1 MSAGGLGN
9 GSMLE
14 TYILQE
20 LQVEAEGDTPT
31 HTRAQGTHM
40 YVLVPPLNLSL
51 ISMPKAAFRSCPKRL
66 PNQIR
71 KIFYEA
77 SVSRRFM
84 T

>member
-1 MSAGGLGN
+1 
-9 GSMLE
+9 MLE
-14 TYILQE
+14 TCVLQE
-20 LQVEAEGDTPT
+20 LQVEAEGDTPM

-40 YVLVPPLNLSL
+40 FVLVPPLNLSL
-51 ISMPKAAFRSCPKRL
+51 ISVPKAAFRSCPKRL